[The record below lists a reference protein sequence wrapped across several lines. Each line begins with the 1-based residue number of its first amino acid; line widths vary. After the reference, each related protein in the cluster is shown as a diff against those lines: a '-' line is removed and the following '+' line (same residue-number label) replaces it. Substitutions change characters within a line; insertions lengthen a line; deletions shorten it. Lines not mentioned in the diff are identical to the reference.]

1 MLRLYRQKVAALEE
15 ALADP
20 DDGGQAME
28 MIRSLTD
35 ALVLTPE
42 EGKLRIDLTGAL
54 AGILSVAEK
63 DQRPVRRTRSV
74 HRK

>member
-74 HRK
+74 